1 MARLRVVHI
10 ITKLDL
16 GGAELSTLF
25 AASNLNPS
33 LFECHL
39 IAGPGGMLDDET
51 REMSGVSTQF
61 CAELSR
67 EGRPMADFDAV
78 QAIRKMLQELK
89 PDIVHTHLTKAG
101 IAGRIAASAEK
112 VPVIVHTYHG
122 FGFHRFQPAGAF
134 RLLIA
139 LEREACR
146 RSSHSIFIS
155 QANWEWAKQL
165 DVIQNGSA
173 SLIRMGVEVEPL
185 LEAKRSDE
193 FRAEFGIPRK
203 SKVVGMIAA
212 LRAQKDPLT

>member
-1 MARLRVVHI
+1 
-10 ITKLDL
+10 
-16 GGAELSTLF
+16 
-25 AASNLNPS
+25 
-33 LFECHL
+33 
-39 IAGPGGMLDDET
+39 
-51 REMSGVSTQF
+51 
-61 CAELSR
+61 
-67 EGRPMADFDAV
+67 
-78 QAIRKMLQELK
+78 
-89 PDIVHTHLTKAG
+89 
-101 IAGRIAASAEK
+101 
-112 VPVIVHTYHG
+112 
-122 FGFHRFQPAGAF
+122 RFQPPGAF

-212 LRAQKDPLT
+212 RRAQKDPLTFVEAASMVTRKRRTAKFLLIGDGELAEAVAQRAGKLMTPENFIQAGWKRNIPEILANLNLLIVPSLWEGLPLIIPQATIAGVPV